1 MSGAAIVM
9 TVRNEQDLLR
19 SNVLYHRHLGIERF
33 YVFLDGTTDRTPET
47 VSDLD
52 AVTILPSSSGETFLE
67 AGTHRD
73 LHARSPRLREVVLKS
88 ASHHEARQMLN
99 TIVALER
106 ARDEDIEW
114 LISLDPDELL
124 SLDPDATTAGEL
136 VDFLAAQPSGVEAVS
151 FPTSEIVQ
159 RRTTYEN
166 VLAEATLFKHERSW
180 VPRPLYDPYRRQ
192 VRRHFY
198 EPRKVLGLPIPKRK
212 TLSWWYGHRLGK
224 SAVRTRLDLLPRVHT
239 FRRFDGGSL
248 ETKSAGRLL
257 HYLLYSADDFVKKFK
272 NYVSHPDTLVS
283 GHALSYRKRVWID
296 MVNDPSFSEAD
307 LRDYYDRWVAFDE
320 DELAGMK
327 KSGARHQLVE
337 VTAIGQAFRGLD
349 VREPA
354 PEGSRS
360 SAAVAE
366 RHGRRPPG

>member
-1 MSGAAIVM
+1 MTRAAIVM

-19 SNVLYHRHLGIERF
+19 SNVLYHGHLGIERF
-33 YVFLDGTTDRTPET
+33 YVFLDGTTDRTPDT

-52 AVTILPSSSGETFLE
+52 AVTILPSCSGETFLE
-67 AGTHRD
+67 SEANRSQ
-73 LHARSPRLREVVLKS
+73 HARSPQLQEVVIKS

-106 ARDEDIEW
+106 ARDEGIEW
-114 LISLDPDELL
+114 LVSLDPDELL
-124 SLDPDATTAGEL
+124 SLDPDTTEEGAL
-136 VDFLAAQPSGVEAVS
+136 VDFLASQPPRVEAVS
-151 FPTSEIVQ
+151 FPTSEVVQ

-166 VLAEATLFKHERSW
+166 VLAEATLFKHESSW
-180 VPRPLYDPYRRQ
+180 IPRPLYDPYRKQ

-224 SAVRTRLDLLPRVHT
+224 CAARASLDLLPRVHT
-239 FRRFDGGSL
+239 FRRFDGSRL
-248 ETKSAGRLL
+248 ETRSAGRLL

-296 MVNDPSFSEAD
+296 LVNDPSFSEAD
-307 LRDYYDRWVAFDE
+307 LREYYDRWVAFDE

-327 KSGARHQLVE
+327 KGGARPEIVE
-337 VTAIGQAFRGLD
+337 VTSTGQAFRKLD
-349 VREPA
+349 LREPA
-354 PEGSRS
+354 VESERSRS
-360 SAAVAE
+360 SAAAAE
-366 RHGRRPPG
+366 RPPRG